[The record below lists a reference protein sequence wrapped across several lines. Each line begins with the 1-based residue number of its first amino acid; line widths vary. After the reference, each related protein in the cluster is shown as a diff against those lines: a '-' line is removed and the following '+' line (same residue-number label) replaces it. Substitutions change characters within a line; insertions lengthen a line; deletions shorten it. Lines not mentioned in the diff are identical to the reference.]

1 MSVGKRTA
9 GVTLV
14 GERPP
19 LNWELGEERESDAGY
34 FPAVAA
40 WTEVAL
46 RNARA
51 DRLVL

>member
-1 MSVGKRTA
+1 M
-9 GVTLV
+9 TLA

-19 LNWELGEERESDAGY
+19 LSWDPFEERESDADC

-40 WTEVAL
+40 WTKVTL

-51 DRLVL
+51 DQLVL